1 MLCATF
7 VVSYSHIQLY
17 AYYFNTIQYPD
28 MFHVS
33 GMVARSGFN
42 AKEVQGRLEAKM
54 PRRGFFRVDGVDIPK
69 RVPNV

>member
-1 MLCATF
+1 
-7 VVSYSHIQLY
+7 
-17 AYYFNTIQYPD
+17 

-54 PRRGFFRVDGVDIPK
+54 PRRGFFRVDVVDIPK